1 MPRKNQEKAVK
12 ITTARLIFR
21 VVVHIHPK
29 RMKRIKDEW
38 KIKKK
43 IFKNSYIFEWVRCM
57 LYPAPPPPLLA
68 PPPPPPEAPPPVP
81 EAVLMAEVV
90 VATMDENA
98 EAKASEVNELVPV
111 PR

>member
-1 MPRKNQEKAVK
+1 MPRKNQEKAVNN
-12 ITTARLIFR
+12 TTARFIFR
-21 VVVHIHPK
+21 VFVQSQP
-29 RMKRIKDEW
+29 KRIKRITDEW
-38 KIKKK
+38 KTKKK
-43 IFKNSYIFEWVRCM
+43 TFKNSYIFEWVRRM

-98 EAKASEVNELVPV
+98 EAKASEVNEPVPV